1 MRIFDAIIEFGFGK
15 TTILPVPEADKT
27 SIPESGI
34 ILHFNGTYSEVMHE
48 QLASNCTDNPR
59 NLFIISVEI
68 PIFD

>member
-1 MRIFDAIIEFGFGK
+1 MRSLK
-15 TTILPVPEADKT
+15 TDPAKPQFYPYLKLTKQPSPNL
-27 SIPESGI
+27 GI

-59 NLFIISVEI
+59 NLFIISVEM

>member
-15 TTILPVPEADKT
+15 TTILPVPKLT
-27 SIPESGI
+27 KQPSPNLGI
-34 ILHFNGTYSEVMHE
+34 ILHFNGTFSEVMHG

-59 NLFIISVEI
+59 NLFTMSVEM